1 MTRRDDKAIFIMVGP
16 SSPNNAGRINMKK
29 LLHDFVLE
37 DDGVTSIEYALIA
50 SLMVVAIVSTVP
62 LVGTAV
68 AGLFQSVVNAF
79 P

>member
-1 MTRRDDKAIFIMVGP
+1 
-16 SSPNNAGRINMKK
+16 MKK